1 MSNNLIERDG
11 SDLTIQ
17 QVSRRTGLAESALR
31 DYERIGLGA
40 DLLREEIEL
49 HHD

>member
-17 QVSRRTGLAESALR
+17 QVSRRTGWPSRRCATTSAS
-31 DYERIGLGA
+31 D
-40 DLLREEIEL
+40 
-49 HHD
+49 